1 VVVSISDDVLEKLRA
16 KLPSAA
22 LDELLMHELVGVLV
36 AAGAGPTLAALCDG
50 SVSMARLDALAPR
63 DVWDSMVAL
72 IDLWTNA
79 FAGGSEIIVIASP
92 AIPIEA
98 GGIRGKALM
107 AMALTLEAA
116 GVLRIETV
124 ETGKKM
130 QFRFTLVDALEGAD
144 ATLHPAATPSA
155 PNPDFPVVMAQAGPR
170 FPVTVRFIGNGR
182 ALSGARDGAMTL
194 WDLHAGR
201 ALHTYLGH
209 TGPIWSI
216 ACSVDGTRAVTASGD
231 CTMRLWHVETGQ
243 CLRVFGG
250 HDDPLRTVEL
260 LQDGRQAVTGGW
272 NNTMRVW
279 DLDSGRC
286 LRRYE
291 CDAGSHFSHRLPVS
305 MAANRALSNAPGGQQ
320 AIWDLHTGACMV
332 LLKFTPYPGILAF
345 SEDGCFVLGHHSA
358 DVGKEMAGRLYLWD
372 LPALTLARTFA
383 PFPGQGNGDARPD
396 CVALSACGRHV
407 AAGYANGH
415 IHLWNRADGGW
426 LRAMDRHAGGVTA
439 IHFSV
444 EGLFLLSAAQDMT
457 IRLWE
462 VDTGKCLRLLAA
474 PAKDGAPVFTALPGV
489 DLAQPLHPSAHNDDV
504 PLSDLSD
511 TQKRG
516 ALPVVVLSVSVLVV

>member
-16 KLPSAA
+16 KLPSAG
-22 LDELLMHELVGVLV
+22 LDESLMHELVRIFI

-50 SVSMARLDALAPR
+50 NVSMARLDALAPR
-63 DVWDSMVAL
+63 HVWERMVAL
-72 IDLWTNA
+72 INLWTNA
-79 FAGGSEIIVIASP
+79 FAGGSEIIVISSP
-92 AIPIEA
+92 PMPSEE
-98 GGIRGKALM
+98 GGIRFKELV

-124 ETGKKM
+124 EAGKKM
-130 QFRFTLVDALEGAD
+130 QFRFTLVDAPED
-144 ATLHPAATPSA
+144 AHATSHHTAAA
-155 PNPDFPVVMAQAGPR
+155 PVANPDFPVVMAQAGPR
-170 FPVTVRFIGNGR
+170 FPVSVCFIGNGR
-182 ALSGARDGAMTL
+182 ALSGARDGTMTL

-209 TGPIWSI
+209 TESIWSI

-250 HDDPLRTVEL
+250 HDDPLRSVEL

-291 CDAGSHFSHRLPVS
+291 CNAGSRFSHRLPVS

-332 LLKFTPYPGILAF
+332 LLKFNPYPGILAF
-345 SEDGCFVLGHHSA
+345 SEDGCFVLGHHIA
-358 DVGKEMAGRLYLWD
+358 DVGDEKVGRLYLWD
-372 LPALTLARTFA
+372 LPALTLALAFA
-383 PFPGQGNGDARPD
+383 PFPGQKNGYARPD
-396 CVALSACGRHV
+396 CVALSPCGRYV
-407 AAGYANGH
+407 AAGYDNGH
-415 IHLWNRADGGW
+415 IHVWDRADGSW
-426 LRAMDRHAGGVTA
+426 LRVLDRHARGITGL
-439 IHFSV
+439 HFSI
-444 EGLFLLSAAQDMT
+444 EGLFLLSAAEDMT

-462 VDTGKCLRLLAA
+462 VDTGKCLRLLGA
-474 PAKDGAPVFTALPGV
+474 PAKNAAPVFAGLPGV
-489 DLAQPLHPSAHNDDV
+489 DLAQPLHPAAHNDDV

-511 TQKRG
+511 AQKLG
-516 ALPVVVLSVSVLVV
+516 ALPVVVLSVPVPVV